1 MKTKEIV
8 KKVKK
13 FVAPEP
19 VVVVEDAELKT
30 LSKKERMA
38 KRKGFA
44 K

>member
-19 VVVVEDAELKT
+19 VVVVENKELKA
-30 LSKKERMA
+30 LSKRERMA
-38 KRKGFA
+38 KQKGFA